1 MKRHCARFYATKGG
15 PSRHWGWPDPLS
27 VAMRPDP
34 KRIYRVPA
42 LAAATTIVWLRFGT

>member
-1 MKRHCARFYATKGG
+1 MRQILRHEGRAE
-15 PSRHWGWPDPLS
+15 PPLGWPDPLS
-27 VAMRPDP
+27 VAMRPDS